1 MNGDSAPDGE
11 TAPGGD
17 SAPRGADSPSDAIDS
32 VVAEVRRDLA
42 ERRARGEL
50 PSLPP
55 DELDRQF
62 SAVVEAVEAGIVE
75 QPPLDPGDLNGPA
88 VLETWRPMAGRGG
101 PAARLIGALLS
112 PFTRVIGVFVRR
124 QVGEFSTRTA
134 AVVEEL
140 AARQNRI
147 LFFLSRTH
155 LDRQRRLEYRVA
167 ELEREVERLRTEAA
181 RSEEARGEAART
193 GAGSGR

>member
-1 MNGDSAPDGE
+1 MSGDQDPDAAAQE
-11 TAPGGD
+11 QIAN
-17 SAPRGADSPSDAIDS
+17 DAVAE

-42 ERRARGEL
+42 ARRARGEL
-50 PSLPP
+50 PQLPG

-75 QPPLDPGDLNGPA
+75 EPPLVPGDLTGPA
-88 VLETWRPMAGRGG
+88 VLETWQPMGGRGG
-101 PAARLIGALLS
+101 PIARLVALLLS
-112 PFTRVIGVFVRR
+112 PLTRTVGVIVRR

-134 AVVEEL
+134 VVVEQL

-167 ELEREVERLRTEAA
+167 QLEREVESLRGQLEG
-181 RSEEARGEAART
+181 RVDRH
-193 GAGSGR
+193 AGSAPGQDGS